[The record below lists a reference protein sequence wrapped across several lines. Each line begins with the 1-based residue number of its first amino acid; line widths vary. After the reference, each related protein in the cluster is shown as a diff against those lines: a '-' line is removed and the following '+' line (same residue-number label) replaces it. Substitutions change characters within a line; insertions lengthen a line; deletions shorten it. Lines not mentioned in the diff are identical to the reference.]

1 MWYKKDTAEI
11 TQLYLFCLIAPKNYT
26 TLKPFFSLFP
36 NRACFTTIKNHTT
49 LKQLALYSPLLNSF
63 TTIENYTTLKPLR
76 HTAS

>member
-49 LKQLALYSPLLNSF
+49 LKPRTVDTGHRNRF
-63 TTIENYTTLKPLR
+63 TTIKNYTTLKQR
-76 HTAS
+76 GA